1 MSKRQ
6 KSNQSATINR
16 LSQNLV
22 KLVEVF
28 RKGGPASDLEWWG
41 GETPHTIFDSY
52 PGYKSGRKVFDAVV
66 QDVLK
71 LNPDMLSELEVE
83 RRLTYGFLEQQAIRP
98 DQPGEQGLTN
108 KAKDCL
114 IELVEFKAW
123 QDIDYPIVN
132 LRLGARRVK
141 LGHVTFMAM
150 TKQDIKQWQKDYNA
164 QSRGIADVHVFA
176 RVNAPGD
183 FEKSLSYA
191 RTQVNLALDVLR
203 ILCFPFGP
211 IKDSCGIGTLGEVGF
226 AKSTPVRINQKQFA
240 IHFESPFDIS
250 GYAIFE
256 LRKHVLS
263 KLKQPQWASI
273 NKLILKAE
281 DSRSKM
287 ENKLLDG
294 VHWLAESTKPDSDR
308 ARFVKVSFALETL
321 VGGEPKD
328 EELKVRG
335 ITAMVAERAAFIA
348 GKDLDDRLA
357 IDRDIR
363 RYYGMRG
370 DIVHGGE
377 GDVSLSD
384 INSFG
389 VLVRRVILGL
399 LKRLDKLRDDLAT
412 VEKLESWVRNQRYT
426 PPRQSWEWTT
436 ERLSVTAY
444 GKGIALCY
452 VVC

>member
-1 MSKRQ
+1 LSKKQ
-6 KSNQSATINR
+6 KSNQSTIDR
-16 LSQNLV
+16 LSQNLI
-22 KLVEVF
+22 KLVEMF
-28 RKGGPASDLEWWG
+28 RKGGPASDFKWWG

-52 PGYKSGRKVFDAVV
+52 PSYQSGRSIFNTVV

-71 LNPDMLSELEVE
+71 LNPDMLSKHEVE
-83 RRLTYGFLEQQAIRP
+83 WKLTYGFLEQQAICP
-98 DQPGEQGLTN
+98 DQPGEQELMN
-108 KAKDCL
+108 KAKNCL
-114 IELVEFKAW
+114 IELVELEAW
-123 QDIDYPIVN
+123 QEIDFPIAN
-132 LRLGARRVK
+132 LRLKRKPVK
-141 LGHVTFMAM
+141 LGYVTFMVM
-150 TKQDIKQWQKDYNA
+150 TKQDIKQWQKNYDA
-164 QSRGIADVHVFA
+164 QIRGIADIHVFA
-176 RVNAPGD
+176 RVHAPGD
-183 FEKSLSYA
+183 FNKSLSYA
-191 RTQVNLALDVLR
+191 RIQVNLALDVFR

-226 AKSTPVRINQKQFA
+226 AKSTPLRINQKQFA

-256 LRKHVLS
+256 LRKHVLP

-294 VHWLAESTKPDSDR
+294 IHWLAESTKPDSYR

-377 GDVSLSD
+377 GNVSLSD

-399 LKRLDKLRDDLAT
+399 LKRLDKLGDDLAT
-412 VEKLESWVRNQRYT
+412 VEKLEIWVKTQRYT
-426 PPRQSWEWTT
+426 LQGQS
-436 ERLSVTAY
+436 
-444 GKGIALCY
+444 
-452 VVC
+452 